1 MKKYIL
7 ESVKEYADAI
17 SFGMPGHKGKD
28 YFTGKLK
35 YDFTE
40 FLGTDNLLNP
50 HSSILQSQEEV
61 AKIYGAKRSY
71 YIPNG
76 SSGALHI
83 AISALTNPGDCV
95 LVQRNAHKSI
105 YNAMVLHDLNPVY
118 LNANYR
124 QELALFMGVTP
135 EEVRK
140 KIQEQ
145 PIAAAI
151 LVSPNFYGGILK
163 LRELIEIFH
172 EANIPVIVDEAHGA
186 HLYFNEMRQYGAI
199 TCGADLV
206 IHSTHK
212 MIPSM
217 TSTALLHVN
226 SDRVSHLDVLK
237 YMNLYLTTSPS
248 YYFMISQ
255 EEGLDLMQRQ
265 GKERMEKIADAMEHL
280 RSVCPIP
287 DYRVEDDS
295 IIAYDPMKYLFRIP
309 GYSGSEIVETLLLRY
324 NIRLEMGDLYYSLAL
339 FSALNEVEDIAEL
352 ERAILE
358 LSKGELSSVDKMEFP
373 TAKRILSPREAFY
386 RESERVELSDC
397 VGRISSGI
405 VAAYPPGIPLV
416 SHGEEITE
424 EILRFI
430 HSYQESGIEVIGMKD
445 GKIEVVK

>member
-1 MKKYIL
+1 MKKYII
-7 ESVKEYADAI
+7 ESVEQYADAI

-28 YFTGKLK
+28 YFSKGMK

-50 HSSILQSQEEV
+50 RSSILKSQQEV

-83 AISALTNPGDCV
+83 AISALTKAGDHV
-95 LVQRNAHKSI
+95 LVQRNTHKSI
-105 YNAMVLHDLNPVY
+105 YNALVLHDLNPIY
-118 LNANYR
+118 LETKYR
-124 QELALFMGVTP
+124 EELALFMGLSA
-135 EEVRK
+135 EEVRS
-140 KIQEQ
+140 KIKQNH
-145 PIAAAI
+145 IAAAI

-163 LRELIEIFH
+163 LKELIEIFH
-172 EANIPVIVDEAHGA
+172 EENIPVIVDEAHGA
-186 HLYFNEMRQYGAI
+186 HLYFDEMKQYGAV

-217 TSTALLHVN
+217 TSTALIHVN
-226 SDRVSHLDVLK
+226 TDKVSHEMILK

-255 EEGLDLMQRQ
+255 EEGLDFMERE
-265 GKERMEKIADAMEHL
+265 GKERMASIRKAMDHL
-280 RSVCPIP
+280 RSVCPTP
-287 DYRVEDDS
+287 DYRVEDDT

-309 GYSGSEIVETLLLRY
+309 GYSGAEIVENLILRY
-324 NIRLEMGDLYYSLAL
+324 NIRLEMGDLYYALAL
-339 FSALNEVEDIAEL
+339 FSALNDPDDIVAL

-358 LSKGELSSVDKMEFP
+358 MSKGELSPIEKMEIP
-373 TAKRILSPREAFY
+373 RAKRILSPREAFY
-386 RESERVELSDC
+386 CESERVFLQDSI
-397 VGRISSGI
+397 GRISSGI

-424 EILRFI
+424 KIISSIR
-430 HSYQESGIEVIGMKD
+430 SYEASGIEVIGLKED
-445 GKIEVVK
+445 KVEVVK